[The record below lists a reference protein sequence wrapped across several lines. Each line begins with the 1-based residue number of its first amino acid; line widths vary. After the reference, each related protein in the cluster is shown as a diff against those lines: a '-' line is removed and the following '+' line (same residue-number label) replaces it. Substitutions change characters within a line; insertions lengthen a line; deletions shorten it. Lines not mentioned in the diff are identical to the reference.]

1 MSQWSVLSI
10 VLLPQEAKASHC
22 RGARRYIEAK
32 LGGSENAAKSPSSVE
47 RAPHGASL
55 PGVALG
61 TGAAA
66 PAAAAAFPAMV
77 AFVMS
82 PEAPGRAENNVQ
94 EPGVVGDSS
103 AMSTAQVAEAFEP
116 SGWRQR
122 LKMIYI
128 E

>member
-61 TGAAA
+61 EGAAA
-66 PAAAAAFPAMV
+66 PAAAATFPAMV

-82 PEAPGRAENNVQ
+82 PEAPGRAENSVQ